1 MTTNLY
7 EILRRPIIT
16 EKSNFQNEKHNQV
29 VFEVAAY
36 ATKPM
41 IKEAVEV
48 IFNVEV
54 LKVNVSILPTKRKM
68 SGMSRRVVNRRRSY
82 KKALVTLAPGE
93 SIDIFEGVY

>member
-1 MTTNLY
+1 MKTNLY
-7 EILRRPIIT
+7 EVLRRPIIT
-16 EKSNFQNEKHNQV
+16 EKTNFQNSKLNQV
-29 VFEVAAY
+29 VFEVASN

-54 LKVNVSILPTKRKM
+54 VQVKVSNAPAKKKM
-68 SGMSRRVVNRRRSY
+68 AGMSRRLVNRRKPF
-82 KKALVTLAPGE
+82 KKAVITLAPGD

>member
-1 MTTNLY
+1 MKNNLY
-7 EILRRPIIT
+7 EVLRRPIIT
-16 EKSNFQNEKHNQV
+16 EKSNYQNDKNNQV
-29 VFEVAAY
+29 VFEVANY

-54 LKVNVSILPTKRKM
+54 IRVNVSVVPAKKKM
-68 SGMSRRVVNRRRSY
+68 SGLSRSMVNRRKEY
-82 KKALVTLAPGE
+82 KKAVVTLAPGD

>member
-1 MTTNLY
+1 MKTNLY
-7 EILRRPIIT
+7 EVLRRPIIT
-16 EKSNFQNEKHNQV
+16 EKSNFQNSKNNQV
-29 VFEVAAY
+29 VFVVATK

-54 LKVNVSILPTKRKM
+54 VRVNVAIVPAKRKQ
-68 SGMSRRVVNRRRSY
+68 SGLSRQQVNRRKSF
-82 KKALVTLAPGE
+82 KKAIVTLAPGD

>member
-1 MTTNLY
+1 MKTNLY
-7 EILRRPIIT
+7 EVLRRPIIT
-16 EKSNFQNEKHNQV
+16 EKSNFQNDKNNQV
-29 VFEVAAY
+29 VFEVAGN

-54 LKVNVSILPTKRKM
+54 VRVNLSILPAKKKM
-68 SGMSRRVVNRRRSY
+68 SGLSRQKVNRRKQY
-82 KKALVTLAPGE
+82 KKAVVTLAPGE

>member
-1 MTTNLY
+1 MKTNLY
-7 EILRRPIIT
+7 EVLRRPIIT
-16 EKSNFQNEKHNQV
+16 EKSNFQNGKNNQV
-29 VFEVAAY
+29 VFEVASK

-54 LKVNVSILPTKRKM
+54 VRVNVAIVPAKRKM
-68 SGMSRRVVNRRRSY
+68 SSLSRRMVNRRSAY
-82 KKALVTLAPGE
+82 KKAVVTLAPGD

>member
-1 MTTNLY
+1 MKTNLY

-16 EKSNFQNEKHNQV
+16 EKSNYQNDKNNQV
-29 VFEVAAY
+29 VFEVAGY

-54 LKVNVSILPTKRKM
+54 TRVNVSVVPAKKKM
-68 SGMSRRVVNRRRSY
+68 SGLSRRQVNRRKQY
-82 KKALVTLAPGE
+82 KKAVVTLAPGE

>member
-1 MTTNLY
+1 MKKNLY
-7 EILRRPIIT
+7 EVLRRPIIT
-16 EKSNFQNEKHNQV
+16 EKSNYQNDKNNQV
-29 VFEVAAY
+29 VFEVAGY

-54 LKVNVSILPTKRKM
+54 VRVNISVLPSKKKM
-68 SGMSRRVVNRRRSY
+68 SGLSRRLVNRRKEY
-82 KKALVTLAPGE
+82 KKAVITLAPGE

>member
-1 MTTNLY
+1 MTVNLY
-7 EILRRPIIT
+7 EVLRRPIIT
-16 EKSNFQNEKHNQV
+16 EKSNFQNDINNQV

-36 ATKPM
+36 ANKPM

-54 LKVNVSILPTKRKM
+54 QRVNVSIMPAKKKM
-68 SGMSRRVVNRRRSY
+68 SGLSRSMVNRRKAY
-82 KKALVTLAPGE
+82 KKAIVTLVPGE

>member
-7 EILRRPIIT
+7 EVLRRPIIT
-16 EKSNFQNEKHNQV
+16 EKSNFQNNKLNQV
-29 VFEVAAY
+29 VFEVAGY

-54 LKVNVSILPTKRKM
+54 VRVNVHIAPAKKKM
-68 SGMSRRVVNRRRSY
+68 AGTSRRLVSRRKPF
-82 KKALVTLAPGE
+82 KKAVITLAPGD